1 MKYISTRNKDIGHSL
16 EDALRRGLAKDG
28 GLFVPASFPR
38 IYDSAKTFP
47 EAYPEFARQVFAPF
61 FEQSV
66 LQPHLEE
73 ICKNTFTFDL
83 PLREMGEEDKTTL
96 LELFWGPT
104 AAFKD
109 VGARF
114 LANCFAALQQTNPA
128 ANELTI
134 LVATSGDTGG
144 AVASA
149 FHHQPDIRVLIL
161 FPDKGVAPRQR
172 QQLTAFDGNVT
183 SVAVEGTFD
192 DCQRL
197 VKEAFADT
205 ALTEKHQLTSANSI
219 NIGRLL
225 PQSIYYAHA
234 SASYFRTHQRCPNF
248 IIPSGNV
255 GNATAALWA
264 KKMGFPI
271 GQIIMT
277 NNAND
282 VVAEAFRSM
291 IFSPRASITTL
302 ANAMDVGNPSNMER
316 LLFSV
321 DGKMESLQKDMA
333 ADSVADDEIEKQ
345 IKKVK
350 SVYGEIICP
359 HTATAFE
366 IRERHAIADSICVAT
381 AHPAKF
387 PEIVEPLINEVI
399 TIPDSLASILKKP
412 TSNEFMAPQ
421 LQDLDA
427 ILSRKPAP

>member
-1 MKYISTRNKDIGHSL
+1 MKYISTKNTDNEYAL
-16 EDALRRGLAKDG
+16 EMALRLGLAKDG
-28 GLFVPASFPR
+28 GLFVPS
-38 IYDSAKTFP
+38 TFP
-47 EAYPEFARQVFAPF
+47 KVYEDSKSFATSYPDFAQQVFAPF
-61 FEQSV
+61 FEGSV
-66 LQPHLEE
+66 LKPHLKE
-73 ICKNTFTFDL
+73 ICEKTFTFDL
-83 PLREMGEEDKTTL
+83 PLRYLDETRETGL

-114 LANCFAALQQTNPA
+114 LANCFAALQKTKPHAQD
-128 ANELTI
+128 LTI

-149 FHHQPDIRVLIL
+149 FHHQPGVRVLIL
-161 FPDKGVAPRQR
+161 FPDQGVAPRQR
-172 QQLTAFDGNVT
+172 HQLTAFDGNVV
-183 SVAVEGTFD
+183 SVAVEGVFD

-197 VKEAFADT
+197 VKEAFANET
-205 ALTEKHQLTSANSI
+205 LTEKHQLTSANSI

-234 SASYFRTHQRCPNF
+234 SLAYFQTHQKPATF

-264 KKMGFPI
+264 KRMGFPI
-271 GQIIMT
+271 GQIVMA
-277 NNAND
+277 NNANC
-282 VVAEAFRSM
+282 VVADTFESLNFC
-291 IFSPRASITTL
+291 PRPSIPTL

-321 DGKMESLQKDMA
+321 DGDIEMLKQDMSAYSVSDAAIES
-333 ADSVADDEIEKQ
+333 Q

-350 SVYGEIICP
+350 ADYGEIICP

-366 IRERHAIADSICVAT
+366 IRERHQIANSVCVAT

-387 PEIVEPLINEVI
+387 PEIVEPLINAEVA
-399 TIPDSLASILKKP
+399 IPQSLASILNKP
-412 TSNEFMAPQ
+412 TSNEFMTPE
-421 LQDLDA
+421 LHLLDQ
-427 ILSRKPAP
+427 ILSR

>member
-1 MKYISTRNKDIGHSL
+1 MRYISTKNKNEEHAL
-16 EDALRRGLAKDG
+16 ETALRLGLAKDG
-28 GLFVPASFPR
+28 GLFVPSFFPSV
-38 IYDSAKTFP
+38 YDESKSFSTN
-47 EAYPEFARQVFAPF
+47 YPEFAQQVFAPF
-61 FEQSV
+61 FEGSALEPY
-66 LQPHLEE
+66 LQE
-73 ICKNTFTFDL
+73 ICEKTFTFDL
-83 PLREMGEEDKTTL
+83 PLRYLDDTKETGL

-114 LANCFAALQQTNPA
+114 LANCFAALQKTKPNAQD
-128 ANELTI
+128 LTI

-149 FHHQPDIRVLIL
+149 FHHQPGIRVLIL
-161 FPDKGVAPRQR
+161 FPDQGVAPRQR
-172 QQLTAFDGNVT
+172 HQLTAFDGNVI
-183 SVAVEGTFD
+183 SVAVEGVFD

-197 VKEAFADT
+197 VKEAFADD
-205 ALTEKHQLTSANSI
+205 ALSEKHQLTSANSI

-234 SASYFRTHQRCPNF
+234 SIAYFKKHEKPVNF

-264 KKMGFPI
+264 KKMGFPV
-271 GQIIMT
+271 GQIIMA
-277 NNAND
+277 NNANC
-282 VVAEAFRSM
+282 VVADTFESLSFV
-291 IFSPRASITTL
+291 PRASIATL

-321 DGKMESLQKDMA
+321 KGNIEALKKDMA
-333 ADSVADDEIEKQ
+333 AYSVSDEAIESQ

-350 SVYGEIICP
+350 ANYGEIICP

-366 IRERHAIADSICVAT
+366 VKERYQIANSVCVAT

-387 PEIVEPLINEVI
+387 PEIVEPLVNEEVP
-399 TIPDSLASILKKP
+399 IPASLASILDKA
-412 TSNEFMAPQ
+412 TSNEFMTPK
-421 LQDLDA
+421 LTLLDE
-427 ILSRKPAP
+427 ILSR

>member
-1 MKYISTRNKDIGHSL
+1 MKYISTRNNELEHSL
-16 EDALRRGLAKDG
+16 EEALRLGLAKDG
-28 GLFVPASFPR
+28 GLFVPA
-38 IYDSAKTFP
+38 TFP
-47 EAYPEFARQVFAPF
+47 QVYHKDKIFPETYPEFAKEVFKPF
-61 FEQSV
+61 FEQSA
-66 LQPHLEE
+66 LLPFLEE
-73 ICKNTFTFDL
+73 ICANTFTFDL
-83 PLREMGEEDKTTL
+83 PLRDIGSQEPTAL

-114 LANCFAALQQTNPA
+114 LANCFAALQKSKSEAQD
-128 ANELTI
+128 LTI

-149 FHHQPDIRVLIL
+149 FHHQPGIRVLIL

-172 QQLTAFDGNVT
+172 HQLTAFDGNVM
-183 SVAVEGTFD
+183 SVAVEGVFD

-205 ALTEKHQLTSANSI
+205 ALSEKHQLTSANSI

-225 PQSIYYAHA
+225 PQSIYYAH
-234 SASYFRTHQRCPNF
+234 SSVTYFKKHQRPANF

-264 KKMGFPI
+264 KKMGFPV
-271 GQIIMT
+271 GQIIMA
-277 NNAND
+277 NNANG
-282 VVAEAFRSM
+282 VVADAFDSM
-291 IFSPRASITTL
+291 VFSPRPSITTL

-321 DGKMESLQKDMA
+321 GGKIELLKKDMSA
-333 ADSVADDEIEKQ
+333 FSVSDGEIEKQ
-345 IKKVK
+345 IKKVQIN
-350 SVYGEIICP
+350 YGEIVCP

-366 IRERHAIADSICVAT
+366 VRERCGIEDSVCVAT

-387 PEIVEPLINEVI
+387 PEIVEPLVNEVVP
-399 TIPDSLASILKKP
+399 IPQSLASILDKP
-412 TSNEFMAPQ
+412 TSCEFMVPELSQ
-421 LQDLDA
+421 LDA
-427 ILSRKPAP
+427 ILSR